1 MTLLKSQHFRDF
13 VEINQEHMRSIFHK
27 LRGIK
32 REGKISQGKRR
43 HEIHHPLKPSTPL
56 PCSPGP
62 SFHRASPVHPH
73 GGGAEEARKPRDRRR
88 SPDGRGA
95 PGGREH
101 QPASGCVCPVMGVET
116 WH

>member
-27 LRGIK
+27 LQGIK

-56 PCSPGP
+56 PCSQGP
-62 SFHRASPVHPH
+62 SFQPVSPVHPT
-73 GGGAEEARKPRDRRR
+73 AW
-88 SPDGRGA
+88 
-95 PGGREH
+95 
-101 QPASGCVCPVMGVET
+101 GVEGARVRRERRQPVECDQ
-116 WH
+116 

>member
-62 SFHRASPVHPH
+62 SFHPASPGAPH
-73 GGGAEEARKPRDRRR
+73 GV
-88 SPDGRGA
+88 GRGGCA
-95 PGGREH
+95 HAQTQPRFRPRCSRWEGA
-101 QPASGCVCPVMGVET
+101 PAS
-116 WH
+116 